1 MADDVLDTGSQPE
14 PGINNF
20 PDPQL
25 FAPQPGAR
33 KRHKKEYRSPKAD
46 ISINSLLDVM
56 SVILVF
62 LLKSYTSSSVI
73 LKQSKELVPPF
84 SNSTVAGEDSTAVTI
99 TLKDILL
106 QDKPIVQ
113 LESGKVSDRDTS
125 HAGMLIEPL
134 FSALQDEV
142 QHQRKIESRNP
153 KAVFKGIVTIIADR
167 NVPSPIIME
176 VMYTAGLAEYGKFKF
191 LLVKLERG

>member
-1 MADDVLDTGSQPE
+1 MADDVVDTGGQPE
-14 PGINNF
+14 PAPGQF
-20 PDPQL
+20 PDPAL
-25 FAPQPGAR
+25 FEPAPGGR
-33 KRHKKEYRSPKAD
+33 KHKKRVPHSPKAD

-84 SNSTVAGEDSTAVTI
+84 SNSTLAAEDSTAVTI

-113 LESGKVSDRDTS
+113 LENGKVQERDTS
-125 HAGMLIEPL
+125 QAGMLIEPL

-142 QHQRKIESRNP
+142 QHQRKIEARNP
-153 KAVFKGIVTIIADR
+153 KAPFKGIMTIIADR
-167 NVPSPIIME
+167 NVPSPIIMQA
-176 VMYTAGLAEYGKFKF
+176 MYTAGLAEYGKFKF

>member
-1 MADDVLDTGSQPE
+1 MVDDVLDTGGQPE

-20 PDPQL
+20 PDPAV
-25 FAPQPGAR
+25 FAPQEGGK
-33 KRHKKEYRSPKAD
+33 KRHKREYKSPKAD
-46 ISINSLLDVM
+46 ISINSLLDIM

-62 LLKSYTSSSVI
+62 LLKSYTSSSII
-73 LKQSKELVPPF
+73 LKQSKDLVPPF
-84 SNSTVAGEDSTAVTI
+84 SNTTIAGEDSTAVTI

-113 LESGKVSDRDTS
+113 LDNGKVADRDTS
-125 HAGMLIEPL
+125 QGGMLIEPL

-142 QHQRKIESRNP
+142 QHQRKIEARNP
-153 KAVFKGIVTIIADR
+153 KATFKGIVTIIADR
-167 NVPSPIIME
+167 NVPSPVIME

>member
-1 MADDVLDTGSQPE
+1 MVDDVLDTGGQPE
-14 PGINNF
+14 PGINKF
-20 PDPQL
+20 PDPAV
-25 FAPQPGAR
+25 FAPQEGGKKRR
-33 KRHKKEYRSPKAD
+33 KHEYHSPKAD

-62 LLKSYTSSSVI
+62 LLKSYTSSSII
-73 LKQSKELVPPF
+73 LKQSKDLVPPF
-84 SNSTVAGEDSTAVTI
+84 SNTTIAGEDSTAVTI

-113 LESGKVSDRDTS
+113 LDNGKVGDRDTS
-125 HAGMLIEPL
+125 QGGMLIEPL

-142 QHQRKIESRNP
+142 QHQRKIEARNP
-153 KAVFKGIVTIIADR
+153 KATFKGIVTIIADR
-167 NVPSPIIME
+167 NVPSPVIME

>member
-1 MADDVLDTGSQPE
+1 MADNDPNVQPE

-20 PDPQL
+20 PDPAL
-25 FAPQPGAR
+25 FAPQEGAKKR
-33 KRHKKEYRSPKAD
+33 KKHRAEAPKAD

-62 LLKSYTSSSVI
+62 LLKSYTSSSII
-73 LKQSKELVPPF
+73 LKQSKDLVPPF
-84 SNSTVAGEDSTAVTI
+84 TNSMINGEDSTAVTI

-106 QDKPIVQ
+106 QDKPVVQ
-113 LESGKVSDRDTS
+113 LDGGKVMDRDTS
-125 HAGMLIEPL
+125 QGGMLIEPL

-142 QHQRKIESRNP
+142 QHQRKIEARNP
-153 KAVFKGIVTIIADR
+153 KATFKGIVTIIADR
-167 NVPSPIIME
+167 NVPTPVIME